1 MWSPLARRCSGGSVL
16 SARVTSCIG
25 RICCSLFMTV
35 VWGLLF
41 MSSAIRAPAQSPEE
55 FWAVV
60 KKPGTIV
67 LMRHSNAP
75 ENGTETDDRQALA
88 PSARLRGLDLKDCKV
103 QRNLDE
109 DGRAQASRAGDEFR
123 KNGIEQAKMVA
134 SQYCRARETAQLM
147 KLGELQETPVL
158 NLVPMDNPLRMREA
172 ADKTKELMKTMPA
185 RPVSVLV
192 THQGNIWTVTGANA
206 ASGEMIAVRLD
217 QSGEVTVAGR
227 LMVK

>member
-1 MWSPLARRCSGGSVL
+1 MSLRAFVMIGVSWLL
-16 SARVTSCIG
+16 LMTSAT
-25 RICCSLFMTV
+25 
-35 VWGLLF
+35 
-41 MSSAIRAPAQSPEE
+41 RAPAQSPEE
-55 FWAVV
+55 FWAAVR
-60 KKPGTIV
+60 KPGTFV
-67 LMRHSNAP
+67 LMRHSNAS
-75 ENGTETDDRQALA
+75 ENGTETDDRRSLA

-109 DGRAQASRAGDEFR
+109 DGRAQARRVGDAFR

-147 KLGELQETPVL
+147 KLGDLQEAPVL

-172 ADKTKELMKTMPA
+172 AGKIKDFMRTMPA

-192 THQGNIWTVTGANA
+192 THQGNILTISGANA

-217 QSGEVTVAGR
+217 PSGEVTVAGR

>member
-1 MWSPLARRCSGGSVL
+1 MMHWEDLLR
-16 SARVTSCIG
+16 
-25 RICCSLFMTV
+25 SLFMTV
-35 VWGLLF
+35 VSGLLF
-41 MSSAIRAPAQSPEE
+41 MSLLSRAPAHSPEE
-55 FWAVV
+55 FWAAV

-75 ENGTETDDRQALA
+75 ENGTETDHPQALA
-88 PSARLRGLDLKDCKV
+88 PSARLRGLDLKNCKV

-109 DGRAQASRAGDEFR
+109 DGRAEARRAGDEFR
-123 KNGIEQAKMVA
+123 KNGIRQAKMVA

-158 NLVPMDNPLRMREA
+158 NLVQMGNPLRMREA

-192 THQGNIWTVTGANA
+192 THLGNIFAVAGVNA
-206 ASGEMIAVRLD
+206 ASSEMIAVRLD
-217 QSGEVTVAGR
+217 PSGDVTVAGR